1 MPRASIQSSVVQ
13 PAAVPL
19 GHLVL
24 TLWCLKFL
32 WKISG
37 IDSLNMKM
45 ELGVVVGSTREGWEL
60 GSTEAGV

>member
-1 MPRASIQSSVVQ
+1 MLGASIQSSVVQ

-32 WKISG
+32 WKIYG
-37 IDSLNMKM
+37 IDSLNMRM
-45 ELGVVVGSTREGWEL
+45 EPE
-60 GSTEAGV
+60 